1 MEMEVRYRVIKEHV
15 RSYDEPL
22 KLRAGERVTVGRHDT
37 KSVSWLWCTNLLGI
51 GGWVPE
57 SILGYR
63 DASSAVVTANYN
75 SIELT
80 IASGE
85 LVVGCHSFEGWIWCK
100 KGPNEEGWVPLEN
113 LLCVQVRLD

>member
-1 MEMEVRYRVIKEHV
+1 MEMDVRYRVIQEHV
-15 RSYDEPL
+15 RSYDKPL
-22 KLRAGERVTVGRHDT
+22 KLSAGERVMVNRRDT
-37 KSVSWLWCTNLLGI
+37 KWVSWFWCTNLLGI
-51 GGWVPE
+51 SGWVPE

-63 DASSAVVTANYN
+63 DASSAVVTVNYN

-80 IASGE
+80 VASGE

-113 LLCVQVRLD
+113 LLRVQDRLD